1 MTEAWPCM
9 TGRVWSINSQTR
21 RSQEWSIFYT
31 LLPYIQLG
39 GTEHWWLHD
48 CKIEKEGEFKWKW
61 ERDDDQPRF
70 QCNPVLPHDPSHFL
84 FSCFFFSQFSSHPLQ
99 SNRAQRPDAV
109 RCQETGLF
117 EIITN
122 PDLRSHPVP
131 LTCRAPS
138 CMSHLNR
145 PLAGYR
151 HCCRCFLCHRFL
163 HVWFNPRVTVMSRYK
178 IRNVAVFRS
187 PPLPTL
193 PGAVQL
199 RSCEIACR
207 VNREPAR
214 DWRDSAAGRSISGL
228 WTLVYYDVK
237 RFQIISNGVK
247 WYHVLQLWRQTQQ
260 RIGKPMH
267 YFAKQMHTKW
277 GHRPGL
283 LWIKLCKI

>member
-1 MTEAWPCM
+1 MTPSKTLEPLPSSQSAIQADENDKSM
-9 TGRVWSINSQTR
+9 TGRPCMAGRVCCWSINSQTR
-21 RSQEWSIFYT
+21 RSQGWSIFYT

-109 RCQETGLF
+109 RCHETGLF

-178 IRNVAVFRS
+178 IRNVAVFRF

-199 RSCEIACR
+199 RSCELPLPRQPRAS
-207 VNREPAR
+207 NRLERSQGGAYLVCEHSYTMTSK
-214 DWRDSAAGRSISGL
+214 DFKLYQTASNDSTFCS
-228 WTLVYYDVK
+228 YDVK
-237 RFQIISNGVK
+237 PNNG
-247 WYHVLQLWRQTQQ
+247 
-260 RIGKPMH
+260 
-267 YFAKQMHTKW
+267 
-277 GHRPGL
+277 
-283 LWIKLCKI
+283 